1 MMTFTL
7 AALAKFT
14 KTTSLY
20 TRISHLPPVGMRQ
33 SWEGGGLF
41 KKQKHTK
48 KIIIQRENEDVI
60 KLQTVKR
67 ENLGKKHANCRRNS
81 RLHG

>member
-1 MMTFTL
+1 M
-7 AALAKFT
+7 
-14 KTTSLY
+14 
-20 TRISHLPPVGMRQ
+20 
-33 SWEGGGLF
+33 F
-41 KKQKHTK
+41 KKTKKTTK

-67 ENLGKKHANCRRNS
+67 ENLGNKKKTKHANCRRNS